1 MSPSC
6 WENNSRIVS
15 WLADH
20 GMNSSELYPYFE
32 GKVSAILRKHGKSM
46 MAWVSSNR
54 QNRHPGIRTGAR
66 SSLPEVAHLARC
78 PTSLSA
84 QALSRCCPSGRCVSE
99 IAVECRGGPGRGSC
113 VALARPRAA
122 GNRRRTHDDCWHLGC
137 ILPRARTLMRTIVR
151 TGTTTGTSPR
161 RPRRG

>member
-1 MSPSC
+1 MHTGGDEVSPSC

-32 GKVSAILRKHGKSM
+32 EKVSAILRKHGKSM
-46 MAWVSSNR
+46 MAWVSRNR

-84 QALSRCCPSGRCVSE
+84 QALSRCCLSGRCVSE

-122 GNRRRTHDDCWHLGC
+122 GNRCNTPDDCNGIWVERVLRREC
-137 ILPRARTLMRTIVR
+137 ASNDRAD
-151 TGTTTGTSPR
+151 
-161 RPRRG
+161 RRGSAS